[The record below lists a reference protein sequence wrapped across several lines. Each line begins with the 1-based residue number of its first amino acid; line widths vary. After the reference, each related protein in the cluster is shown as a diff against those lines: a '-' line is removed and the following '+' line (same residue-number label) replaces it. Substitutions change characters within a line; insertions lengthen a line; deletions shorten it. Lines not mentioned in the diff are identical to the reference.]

1 MGRFTNLFSDVK
13 VSQESVTHEVV
24 VEEPVVVVEELETES
39 VVEISPPKPLNN
51 LVKPS
56 LRRTHK

>member
-1 MGRFTNLFSDVK
+1 MGRFTNLFSDVE
-13 VSQESVTHEVV
+13 VSQESVTHEVA

>member
-1 MGRFTNLFSDVK
+1 MGRFTNLFSNVE
-13 VSQESVTHEVV
+13 VSQESVTHE
-24 VEEPVVVVEELETES
+24 VVVEELETES

-51 LVKPS
+51 LIKPS